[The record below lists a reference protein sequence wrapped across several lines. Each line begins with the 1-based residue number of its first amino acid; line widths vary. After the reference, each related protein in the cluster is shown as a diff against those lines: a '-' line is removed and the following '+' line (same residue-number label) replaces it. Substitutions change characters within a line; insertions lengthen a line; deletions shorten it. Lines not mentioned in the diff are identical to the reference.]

1 MKRLV
6 ILGAPG
12 SGKGSQC
19 KWITKDYDVPHIS
32 TGDILRKNIADGT
45 ELGKE
50 AKSYMD
56 RGELVPSELVIA
68 LLKARL
74 DEEDCKAKGFL
85 LDGFPRTVEQAES
98 LDEYLKENGISLDR
112 VVNIEVP
119 DEEIMARALNRR
131 TCSNP
136 ECKEIYN
143 LRDNA
148 PQVEN
153 VCDKCGSSLFVRDD
167 DNEATVSK
175 RLEVYHTQTEPLIK
189 YYAEQD
195 KLSTVVGQVLL
206 EDTIKLV
213 KAELEK

>member
-50 AKSYMD
+50 AKAYMD

-112 VVNIEVP
+112 VINIEVP
-119 DEEIMARALNRR
+119 DEEIMSRALNRR

-189 YYAEQD
+189 YYSEQD

>member
-1 MKRLV
+1 MKIVL
-6 ILGAPG
+6 LGPPG
-12 SGKGSQC
+12 SGKGTQAHIIC
-19 KWITKDYDVPHIS
+19 EKYNLPHIS
-32 TGDILRKNIADGT
+32 TGDIFRANLANKT
-45 ELGKE
+45 ELGLK
-50 AKSYMD
+50 AKAYMD

-189 YYAEQD
+189 YYSEQD

-206 EDTIKLV
+206 EDTIALV

>member
-45 ELGKE
+45 ALGVE

-56 RGELVPSELVIA
+56 KGELVPSELVIA

-136 ECKEIYN
+136 ACKEIYN

-153 VCDKCGSSLFVRDD
+153 VCDKCGSALFVRDD

-189 YYAEQD
+189 YYSEQG

>member
-1 MKRLV
+1 
-6 ILGAPG
+6 
-12 SGKGSQC
+12 
-19 KWITKDYDVPHIS
+19 
-32 TGDILRKNIADGT
+32 
-45 ELGKE
+45 
-50 AKSYMD
+50 
-56 RGELVPSELVIA
+56 
-68 LLKARL
+68 
-74 DEEDCKAKGFL
+74 
-85 LDGFPRTVEQAES
+85 
-98 LDEYLKENGISLDR
+98 
-112 VVNIEVP
+112 
-119 DEEIMARALNRR
+119 MARALNRR

-189 YYAEQD
+189 YYSEQD

-206 EDTIKLV
+206 EDTIALV

>member
-1 MKRLV
+1 MKRLIV
-6 ILGAPG
+6 LGAPG

-50 AKSYMD
+50 AKAYMD

-74 DEEDCKAKGFL
+74 DEEDCKTKGFL
-85 LDGFPRTVEQAES
+85 LDGFPRTVEQAEA
-98 LDEYLKENGISLDR
+98 LDEYLKENCISLDR
-112 VVNIEVP
+112 VVNIEVA

-189 YYAEQD
+189 YYSEQD
-195 KLSTVVGQVLL
+195 KLSTVIGQVLL

-213 KAELEK
+213 KAELER

>member
-50 AKSYMD
+50 AKAYMD

-189 YYAEQD
+189 YYSEQD

>member
-1 MKRLV
+1 MKRLIV
-6 ILGAPG
+6 LGAPG

-19 KWITKDYDVPHIS
+19 KWITRDYDVPHIS

-50 AKSYMD
+50 AKAYMD

-68 LLKARL
+68 LLKDRL
-74 DEEDCKAKGFL
+74 NEEDCKAKGFL
-85 LDGFPRTVEQAES
+85 LDGFPRTVDQAEA
-98 LDEYLKENGISLDR
+98 LDAYLKENSISLDR

-189 YYAEQD
+189 YYTEQE

-206 EDTIKLV
+206 EDTIALV

>member
-1 MKRLV
+1 MIRLI

-19 KWITKDYDVPHIS
+19 KWITRDYDVPHIS

-50 AKSYMD
+50 AKAYMD
-56 RGELVPSELVIA
+56 KGELVPSELVIA

-74 DEEDCKAKGFL
+74 DEEDCKTKGFL

-148 PQVEN
+148 PKVEN
-153 VCDKCGSSLFVRDD
+153 ICDKCGSSLFIRDD

-189 YYAEQD
+189 YYSEQG

-206 EDTIKLV
+206 EDTIALV
-213 KAELEK
+213 KKELEK

>member
-19 KWITKDYDVPHIS
+19 NWIKKDYDVPHIS

-45 ELGKE
+45 ELGKK

-119 DEEIMARALNRR
+119 DEEIMSRALNRR

-148 PQVEN
+148 PQVDN

-189 YYAEQD
+189 YYSEQD

-206 EDTIKLV
+206 EDTIALV
-213 KAELEK
+213 KKELEK

>member
-19 KWITKDYDVPHIS
+19 KWITKDYNVPHIS

-50 AKSYMD
+50 AKAYMD

-74 DEEDCKAKGFL
+74 DEDDCKEKGFL

-98 LDEYLKENGISLDR
+98 LDEYLKENAIALDR

-189 YYAEQD
+189 YYSEQD

>member
-56 RGELVPSELVIA
+56 KGELVPSELVIA

-74 DEEDCKAKGFL
+74 DEEDCQSKGFL
-85 LDGFPRTVEQAES
+85 LDGFPRTVEQAEA
-98 LDEYLKENGISLDR
+98 LDEYLKEKSISLDK

-148 PQVEN
+148 PKVEN

-167 DNEATVSK
+167 DNEVTVSK

-189 YYAEQD
+189 YYSEQG
-195 KLSTVVGQVLL
+195 KLATVVGQVLL
-206 EDTIKLV
+206 EDTIALV
-213 KAELEK
+213 KKELEK

>member
-45 ELGKE
+45 ALGVE

-56 RGELVPSELVIA
+56 KGELVPSELVIA

-136 ECKEIYN
+136 ACKEIYN

-153 VCDKCGSSLFVRDD
+153 VCDKCGNALFVRDD

-189 YYAEQD
+189 YYSEQG

>member
-45 ELGKE
+45 ELGKK

-119 DEEIMARALNRR
+119 DEEIMSRALNRR

-148 PQVEN
+148 PQVDN

-189 YYAEQD
+189 YYSEQD

-206 EDTIKLV
+206 EDTIALV
-213 KAELEK
+213 KKELEK

>member
-1 MKRLV
+1 MKRLIV
-6 ILGAPG
+6 LGAPG

-50 AKSYMD
+50 AKAYMD

-74 DEEDCKAKGFL
+74 DEEDCKTKGFL

-98 LDEYLKENGISLDR
+98 LDEYLKENCISLDR
-112 VVNIEVP
+112 VVNIEVA

-189 YYAEQD
+189 YYSEQD
-195 KLSTVVGQVLL
+195 KLSTVIGQVLL

-213 KAELEK
+213 KAELER

>member
-45 ELGKE
+45 ALGME

-56 RGELVPSELVIA
+56 KGELVPSELVIA

-74 DEEDCKAKGFL
+74 DEEDCKSKGFL

-98 LDEYLKENGISLDR
+98 LDEYLKLNEIELDR
-112 VVNIEVP
+112 VINIDVP
-119 DEEIMARALNRR
+119 DEEIMSRALNRR

-148 PQVEN
+148 PKVEN
-153 VCDKCGSSLFVRDD
+153 VCDKCGSALFVRDD

-189 YYAEQD
+189 YYSEQG

-206 EDTIKLV
+206 EDTIALV
-213 KAELEK
+213 KKELEK